1 MKNERGQ
8 ILPLFA
14 ILLIGLFAI
23 AALAVDVS
31 GTYAARQAYRTTAD
45 AASLAG
51 AQDLQVV
58 NREKSVGEARTLPML
73 AWRYS
78 PFALR

>member
-58 NREKSVGEARTLPML
+58 NSRGVTGAQYAAARADAKKPPD
-73 AWRYS
+73 A
-78 PFALR
+78 A